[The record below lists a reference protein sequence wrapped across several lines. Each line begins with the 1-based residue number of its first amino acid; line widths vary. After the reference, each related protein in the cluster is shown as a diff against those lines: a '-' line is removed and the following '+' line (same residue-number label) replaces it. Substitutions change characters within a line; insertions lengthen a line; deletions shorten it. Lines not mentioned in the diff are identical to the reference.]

1 MTNDIAPIRLAA
13 VGDIFFGDHY
23 FTLGHGIRSRLSERD
38 APDMLREVAPVLAGA
53 DIAIGNLEGPLS
65 HSSSQPQTIEKSAF
79 RGIPEFSEVLKAANF
94 THLNVANN
102 HSMQH
107 GEDAFYE
114 TIDALNARKLRV
126 VGLDGKSD
134 GHICAPVVEEV
145 RGRRICLLG
154 YSNVP
159 ERYSKRPLYAHFEDE
174 KPVVAEIAELSRQ
187 FDEVIV
193 SCHAGDEGLGVPS
206 RRVVE
211 MFAAFEAA
219 GARCVLGHHSHVFQ
233 PVHHTANGLIAYSLG
248 NFVFDLLWD
257 PDTLDSAILLVDIE
271 PGKIRSKLC
280 ATEFTSAYRV
290 KRLGDAAS
298 ARFNSRLEDLVGEM
312 RGINEPGYRQMLE
325 AYERRNGQR
334 KNLFFLTHMLRG
346 ATSQKMAFLLGK
358 ITRRAST

>member
-1 MTNDIAPIRLAA
+1 MTIDIAPARLAA

-23 FTLGHGIRSRLSERD
+23 FTLGHGIRSRLSGPE
-38 APDMLREVAPVLAGA
+38 APDMLREVAPVLADA
-53 DIAIGNLEGPLS
+53 DIVIGNLEGPLC
-65 HSSSQPQTIEKSAF
+65 HSSSQASEIEKSAF
-79 RGIPEFSEVLKAANF
+79 RGVPEFTEVLKAANF

-107 GEDAFYE
+107 GEAAFRE
-114 TIDALNARKLRV
+114 TLDALASSKLRV
-126 VGLDGKSD
+126 VGLDGSKD
-134 GHICAPVVEEV
+134 GYICSPVVEEV

-159 ERYSKRPLYAHFEDE
+159 ERYTTHPLYAHFEDE
-174 KPVVAEIAELSRQ
+174 KPVVAEIAALSRE

-206 RRVVE
+206 RRIVH
-211 MFAAFEAA
+211 MFEAFEAA

-233 PVHHTANGLIAYSLG
+233 PVVRTANGLIAYSLG

-257 PDTLDSAILLVDIE
+257 PDTLDSAILLVDLAPTE
-271 PGKIRSKLC
+271 LRSRLC
-280 ATEFTSAYRV
+280 VTEFSPAYRV
-290 KRLGDAAS
+290 KKQGDLAA
-298 ARFNSRLEDLVGEM
+298 ARFSSQLEALGAEM
-312 RGINEPGYRQMLE
+312 RQINEPRYRQMLE
-325 AYERRNGQR
+325 SYERRNGRR

-358 ITRRAST
+358 LGRRTSA